1 MFDELGHYTILAVK
15 RKVLLVTEMEIYAE
29 LHKI

>member
-1 MFDELGHYTILAVK
+1 MFDELGHYTILTVK

-29 LHKI
+29 VHKV